1 MYSKHL
7 IRHTCADYVCK
18 FVFKRPAIESN
29 ISGKGQTYDYY
40 RERERGLR
48 SNKLWKARKEYHTN
62 IIKSVLGKSCGN
74 KRYSHSLLLR
84 TTILV

>member
-29 ISGKGQTYDYY
+29 ISGKGRPAIESNISGKGQTYDYY
-40 RERERGLR
+40 RGRED
-48 SNKLWKARKEYHTN
+48 
-62 IIKSVLGKSCGN
+62 
-74 KRYSHSLLLR
+74 
-84 TTILV
+84 